1 MTLRFSLSASIGL
14 VIVLLRLS
22 VALGDDNDAGKLSS
36 GLREQSIVGCM
47 TTSCH
52 GSNVQAAEKWQRAG
66 KIWFDQDPHAQ
77 AYTVLLNE
85 TSAKIVSRLINEE
98 LTPSSQRYLDIL
110 ETKCVSC
117 HASESA
123 PRSQRVL
130 GADCQVCHG
139 SADAWGSEHYSS
151 EWKARGRSRFDDREK
166 LDVESL
172 VSRAEV
178 CSSCHVGELNRK
190 GSNQDDR
197 FDREVDHRL
206 MAAGHPPMYFDFESY
221 SRRYPVHWDTKDEE
235 VGKGASIGFER
246 WRIGKITSAITR
258 LKLLAARAERA
269 TGQSTSPH
277 DWPEL
282 TEYNCTSCHHA
293 LVQPSWRQTRGAN
306 AIADWD
312 DWSVSQLD
320 SAIRD
325 QSAGEVMAQINS
337 LKSLIEAT
345 APKPNEVAL
354 KAASFGRWL
363 EIELDQVSSTKENS
377 LEAILP
383 KLQSQA
389 ENTARFRSWESATQ
403 WYIATRVLAEGL
415 GMEGSDDPVPLLYED
430 PFSGSNKTWK
440 PVGIKE
446 FNTPSRF
453 HPDMLDNYH
462 SELVRQLRKR
472 P

>member
-1 MTLRFSLSASIGL
+1 M
-14 VIVLLRLS
+14 
-22 VALGDDNDAGKLSS
+22 
-36 GLREQSIVGCM
+36 
-47 TTSCH
+47 
-52 GSNVQAAEKWQRAG
+52 QAAERWQRAA

-85 TSAKIVSRLINEE
+85 TSARIVSQLINEE
-98 LTPSSQRYLDIL
+98 LTASSQKYLDIL

-139 SADAWGSEHYSS
+139 SADAWGSQHYSS
-151 EWKARGRSRFDDREK
+151 EWKARGRSRFEDRKK

-190 GSNQDDR
+190 GSNQEDR
-197 FDREVDHRL
+197 FDREVDHKL
-206 MAAGHPPMYFDFESY
+206 MAAGHPPMYFDFESF

-345 APKPNEVAL
+345 APKPNEVAI
-354 KAASFGRWL
+354 KAASFRRWRL
-363 EIELDQVSSTKENS
+363 TGV
-377 LEAILP
+377 
-383 KLQSQA
+383 
-389 ENTARFRSWESATQ
+389 AT
-403 WYIATRVLAEGL
+403 W
-415 GMEGSDDPVPLLYED
+415 
-430 PFSGSNKTWK
+430 W
-440 PVGIKE
+440 
-446 FNTPSRF
+446 
-453 HPDMLDNYH
+453 
-462 SELVRQLRKR
+462 
-472 P
+472 